1 MTRPNVGTS
10 IDEWRTERHVRVVPM
25 SRRSG
30 AHQARAL
37 ECGALVVAVAP
48 TEWRAIIAWWIR

>member
-1 MTRPNVGTS
+1 
-10 IDEWRTERHVRVVPM
+10 M

-37 ECGALVVAVAP
+37 ECGALVVVVAP
-48 TEWRAIIAWWIR
+48 TEWRAISAEVDPVTFASGVLPVIVSDILPAAR